1 MNKMNV
7 SEWYWFNPVPLG
19 VLTPWIVSTDCQDHR
34 IPFLKSVYW
43 MIIYIPYNS
52 PIGCILLVFFRSF
65 IGLTLTLNFMI
76 HFGLIFIW
84 VMWGQ
89 GLGLFIYFLHVS
101 IQLSQHHLLERLS
114 SLPLNALI
122 PLLEINWPSTWG
134 FISFLF
140 CFIDLYHTVLMT
152 VAL

>member
-1 MNKMNV
+1 
-7 SEWYWFNPVPLG
+7 
-19 VLTPWIVSTDCQDHR
+19 
-34 IPFLKSVYW
+34 

-65 IGLTLTLNFMI
+65 IGLALTLNFMI
-76 HFGLIFIW
+76 HFGLIFMW

-101 IQLSQHHLLERLS
+101 IQLSQHHLLKRLT

-122 PLLEINWPSTWG
+122 SLSEINWPSTWG
-134 FISFLF
+134 FISFFSVSLIYITLSWWLWLYSKYWNQVVQVIQYSSF
-140 CFIDLYHTVLMT
+140 SKCFYYCRSFDFPH
-152 VAL
+152 AF